1 MAEDRIPPGIQ
12 ERDRGLVREI
22 VFGVVRWLPLLDWH
36 VDRYLKKGPDIPLEV
51 RTALRI
57 AAYQILFLDRVPP
70 YAAVNECVAGLGRMG
85 LAWAKG
91 LSNAVL
97 RRLADRRLTQGMEA
111 ARIPEGLDALCPVE
125 RLAVLTA
132 HPAWMVKRWVARWGM
147 ESALAILHAN
157 NSRAPLVLR
166 VNTLR
171 ISRARFL
178 ERLASHG
185 LHPVPGMYSRDAV
198 ILEGFTGNPSHLPG
212 FRDGLFVVQD
222 EGAQLVTFL
231 LDPRPGERIL
241 DACAGLGGKTTH
253 IAALMGDE
261 GEVDALDPKASRLGL
276 LRKNVAR
283 LGIRSIRILPPAEV
297 EAFVASQTVP
307 AYDRILVDAPC
318 SGLGVIRRHPD
329 IKWNRDEAS
338 LGRMAER
345 QRAILE
351 AAATLIPPGGRI
363 VYATCTIEPEETSE
377 VIRAFLAR
385 YPGWTVVPADEI
397 LDSPARRY
405 ATSSGEL
412 QILPAPA
419 GPDGFFAIHLRRG
432 KRRRIDQPGRL

>member
-22 VFGVVRWLPLLDWH
+22 VFGVVRWLPLLDRH
-36 VDRYLKKGPDIPLEV
+36 IDRYLKKGPNIPLEV

-70 YAAVNECVAGLGRMG
+70 YAAVNECVSGLGMAG
-85 LAWAKG
+85 QAWAKG

-97 RRLADRRLTQGMEA
+97 RRIGERREALGIEA
-111 ARIPEGLDALCPVE
+111 ARIPDGLDALPPVE

-132 HPAWMVKRWVARWGM
+132 HPAWMVKRWVASWGM
-147 ESALAILHAN
+147 EAARAILHAN

-171 ISRARFL
+171 ISRARFM
-178 ERLASHG
+178 ERLAAHG
-185 LHPVPGMYSRDAV
+185 VHPVPGAYSRDALV
-198 ILEGFTGNPSHLPG
+198 LEGFTGNPSHLPG

-261 GEVDALDPKASRLGL
+261 GEVEALDPKASRLGL
-276 LRKNVAR
+276 LRKNVER
-283 LGIRSIRILPPAEV
+283 LGIRSIRVLPPAEV
-297 EAFVASQTVP
+297 EAFAVSRTAP

-338 LGRMAER
+338 IGRMAER
-345 QRAILE
+345 QRAILD
-351 AAATLIPPGGRI
+351 AAATLILPGGRI
-363 VYATCTIEPEETSE
+363 VYATCTLEPEETTG
-377 VIRAFLAR
+377 VVGGFLR
-385 YPGWTVVPADEI
+385 DHPGWSVVHVDDVLEGA
-397 LDSPARRY
+397 ARQY
-405 ATSSGEL
+405 ATSAGALEIPPTSR
-412 QILPAPA
+412 
-419 GPDGFFAIHLRRG
+419 GPDGFFAVHLMRG
-432 KRRRIDQPGRL
+432 KRRRIDLS